1 MKKSLAITTVSLFAL
16 IASAGTAKADYPP
29 LQELRASTII
39 PVISYDRTP
48 QTVNN
53 AARRIVAPV
62 PTGTTQTVAV
72 FVGESFTPV
81 IPNVGPGQRF
91 TVRITTAGGKTITLP
106 SVRAIGNGNLRIP
119 TLSIS
124 QGGTYTVKVTAANGR
139 VRTLKIRV
147 AE

>member
-1 MKKSLAITTVSLFAL
+1 MKKSLAIATVSLMAFA
-16 IASAGTAKADYPP
+16 ASAGVAKADYPP
-29 LQELRASTII
+29 LQEVRPSTII

-48 QTVNN
+48 ATVND

-62 PTGTTQTVAV
+62 PTGTTQSVSV

-81 IPNVGPGQRF
+81 IPNVAPGQRF
-91 TVRITTAGGKTITLP
+91 TVRITTAGGRTITLP

-124 QGGTYTVKVTAANGR
+124 QGGVYTVKVTAANGR